1 MTLSGWHLLAWLAGS
16 ILVAVAVT
24 LTILLLTYRARV
36 GGLAEQ
42 ARTAR
47 YVFAYDDALQWL
59 GVGYR
64 ERGRLTGEIRS
75 NISAAAA
82 DAPVLDVL
90 ERMGPAK
97 ELARAVAARRRGP
110 TWVVGAVAALVVIV
124 AQILVTILMQ
134 LSFISAVKSI
144 AAPYQTVT
152 ANVPLWQTFEATMGD
167 AGRVAMFSTTSHAG
181 GLILPALTFIIW
193 SRPWRLITHRAA
205 RRASGDSVSV

>member
-1 MTLSGWHLLAWLAGS
+1 MTLSGWHLLAWLAGL
-16 ILVAVAVT
+16 ILVAVAAT
-24 LTILLLTYRARV
+24 LTILLLAYRARV

-64 ERGRLTGEIRS
+64 ERGRLTGELRS

-82 DAPVLDVL
+82 DAPVREVL

-124 AQILVTILMQ
+124 AQILATILMQ
-134 LSFISAVKSI
+134 LSFISAVTSI

-152 ANVPLWQTFEATMGD
+152 GNVPLWQTFEATMGD
-167 AGRVAMFSTTSHAG
+167 SGRVDMFSSTTHVG
-181 GLILPALTFIIW
+181 TLIIPALGFIIW

-205 RRASGDSVSV
+205 RRAEEI